1 MSALEQLEEGLH
13 LLLEAKAN
21 DKAAIETRFRQSFW
35 NLSGEDLSDGAI
47 NVVRF
52 ATKLARTE
60 ETRPTRQFLFALLLE
75 ATDGDTVWKAIKT
88 FLSPADILLMLAL
101 LEQQPGKFSSKS
113 LRDMSSQFSR
123 MNVME
128 IGEFILTTSNETPLT
143 VVETLDYDM
152 NRKKLLRAVY
162 DLRIKNYTHRSG
174 PALGASFEA
183 EQAALEESIAEAG
196 ISDGVLPAL
205 RKAHEYLS
213 GHQDDF
219 SFKTSMDLTRTAYEE
234 TIRSCA
240 EKVGIE
246 PAMTGGQ
253 TLSLLKKHGKLTEE
267 EWELA
272 KGLYG
277 FLSERG
283 THTLKSEHQ
292 EAKVTLFMVI
302 EYSQYLIG
310 TLVPAKQ
317 EQS

>member
-1 MSALEQLEEGLH
+1 
-13 LLLEAKAN
+13 
-21 DKAAIETRFRQSFW
+21 
-35 NLSGEDLSDGAI
+35 
-47 NVVRF
+47 
-52 ATKLARTE
+52 
-60 ETRPTRQFLFALLLE
+60 
-75 ATDGDTVWKAIKT
+75 
-88 FLSPADILLMLAL
+88 
-101 LEQQPGKFSSKS
+101 
-113 LRDMSSQFSR
+113 
-123 MNVME
+123 
-128 IGEFILTTSNETPLT
+128 
-143 VVETLDYDM
+143 
-152 NRKKLLRAVY
+152 
-162 DLRIKNYTHRSG
+162 
-174 PALGASFEA
+174 
-183 EQAALEESIAEAG
+183 
-196 ISDGVLPAL
+196 
-205 RKAHEYLS
+205 
-213 GHQDDF
+213 
-219 SFKTSMDLTRTAYEE
+219 MDLTRTAYEE